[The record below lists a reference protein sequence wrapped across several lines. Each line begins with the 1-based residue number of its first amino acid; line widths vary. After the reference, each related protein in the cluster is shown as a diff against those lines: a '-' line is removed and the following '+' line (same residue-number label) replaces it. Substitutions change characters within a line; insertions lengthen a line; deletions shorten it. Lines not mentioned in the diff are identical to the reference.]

1 MTGRLI
7 VISGPSGVGKG
18 TVASALEA
26 ADPNIAISVSATT
39 RKPREGDVNGI
50 NYYFLSR
57 DEFERMVKE
66 DEFLEYAEYV
76 NNCYGTPKQP
86 VLDKLSKGI
95 SVILEIDVKGAFQVR
110 DKYPEAVLIFLTA
123 PLDTLV
129 KRIEGRQKMDKSEL
143 DKRLETANWEFLQA
157 KKFDHVVEN
166 NDLDETVSKVRNILN
181 VM

>member
-157 KKFDHVVEN
+157 EKFDHVIEN